1 MTSRDRRFLAL
12 LAAGLVGVVL
22 ATSTGLLAPSG
33 EPGAAEAPPPPPAD
47 PDAVATSTIELV
59 ASDSSRPFA
68 QLAAEYEAEL
78 AAAIPPDAPGAAG
91 PEAALSPEAIAE
103 REKKAE
109 ARRIRKASLPRIR
122 IVAPIG
128 AASDPTLENPI
139 SPAVAAPALASIDGI
154 GEGFAGVNGT
164 HSVTLFPP
172 DANGDVS
179 DRQIVQVAN
188 VRYAVFDKQSGEV
201 QLGPVDLK
209 ALWSGFQGPC
219 GTNND
224 GDPTV
229 RWDEKAG
236 RWVVGQFSISGSST
250 SKPYYQCLAVSKTA
264 DALGEW
270 HRYAFSHTQLPD
282 FPKLSIWHDG
292 YYVTFYMFTRFF
304 QGSKVCAYPRDAMIS
319 GNVTNVTFT
328 CFQTSTQYGGLLA
341 GDLDRSAS
349 PGGAEPTAGTPN
361 VIVALGPTNDR
372 LVAWRFRAGDA
383 APTGPVSIPVAPFLP
398 ACDGGVCIPQA
409 GTTTKLDSLGDRLGY
424 RFPVRW
430 RGSDGT
436 AVAVHSVALTST
448 SGARTGIR
456 WYQLRI
462 DATGGATVVQQGT
475 YAPDDGL
482 WRWMP
487 SIAQDV
493 DGNVAV
499 GYNASGTSAS
509 PTIRVAGRTAG
520 SGAAAGALDVAEATV
535 DASAGSLNSSYT
547 RWGDYA
553 SMTLDPNGCTFWHV
567 GEHVARTH
575 AYKWNSRITSFA
587 LKDGCTPGTYSRTA
601 STIETSGGSTT
612 VARATATTVRATL
625 TSGGSPVAG
634 RQLVFRIFDRYL
646 AAVTDATGT
655 ASVTVT
661 TPRKAA
667 TTTVTVRFG
676 GDRELLS
683 ASATGRTIVVQ

>member
-1 MTSRDRRFLAL
+1 MTSRDRRFLSL
-12 LAAGLVGVVL
+12 LAAGLVAVVL
-22 ATSTGLLAPSG
+22 VTSTGLLAPSG
-33 EPGAAEAPPPPPAD
+33 EAGAGEVPPPPPAD
-47 PDAVATSTIELV
+47 PDAVTTSTIQLV

-68 QLAAEYEAEL
+68 QLAAEYAAEL
-78 AAAIPPDAPGAAG
+78 AAASPPDPAVDAGSGAALR
-91 PEAALSPEAIAE
+91 PETTTESE
-103 REKKAE
+103 RKAE
-109 ARRIRKASLPRIR
+109 LRRIRRASLPRIR
-122 IVAPIG
+122 IVAPVS
-128 AASDPTLENPI
+128 AATDPTLA
-139 SPAVAAPALASIDGI
+139 STAVPAVAAPALGSIDGI
-154 GEGFAGVNGT
+154 GEGFAGVNGI

-172 DANGDVS
+172 DPNGDVS
-179 DRQIVQVAN
+179 DRQILQVAN
-188 VRYAVFDKQSGEV
+188 VKYAVFDKLSGEV
-201 QLGPVDLK
+201 QLGPVDLR

-229 RWDEKAG
+229 RWDAKAG
-236 RWVVGQFSISGSST
+236 RWVVGQFSISGASNSR
-250 SKPYYQCLAVSKTA
+250 PYYQCLAVSRTA

-270 HRYAFSHTQLPD
+270 YRYAFAHTQLPD

-319 GNVTNVTFT
+319 GNVSNVTFT

-361 VIVALGPTNDR
+361 VIVALGSTNDR
-372 LVAWRFRAGDA
+372 LLAWRFRAGDA
-383 APTGPVSIPVAPFLP
+383 APTGPVAIPVAPFLP
-398 ACDGGVCIPQA
+398 ACGGGVCIPQA
-409 GTTTKLDSLGDRLGY
+409 GTTTKLDSLGDRLNY

-436 AVAVHSVALTST
+436 AVAAHSVALG
-448 SGARTGIR
+448 SGSGDRTGIR

-462 DATGGATVVQQGT
+462 DATGGATVIQQGT
-475 YAPDDGL
+475 YAPNDGL

-499 GYNASGTSAS
+499 GYNASGTAAS
-509 PTIRVAGRTAG
+509 PTIRVAGRMGA
-520 SGAAAGALDVAEATV
+520 SGAAAGELDVAEATV

-553 SMTLDPNGCTFWHV
+553 SMTVDPNGCTFWYV

-575 AYKWNSRITSFA
+575 AYKWNTRIASFA
-587 LKDGCTPGTYSRTA
+587 LKDGCTLGSYSRTG
-601 STIETSGGSTT
+601 SSIETSGGSTT
-612 VARATATTVRATL
+612 VPRATSTTVRATL
-625 TSGGSPVAG
+625 TSGASPVAG

-646 AAVTDATGT
+646 AAVTDANGI

-676 GDRELLS
+676 GDRDLLS
-683 ASATGRTIVVQ
+683 ASATGRTIVVP